1 MAHVYEAAVKAV
13 HLYKMLFAVRAQDG
27 DSAPK
32 VLHKIQEQRFA
43 VIRVHVGMCASFGE
57 NVDLPARLRE

>member
-32 VLHKIQEQRFA
+32 VLHKIQQQSFA
-43 VIRVHVGMCASFGE
+43 VIRVPVGICASFGE